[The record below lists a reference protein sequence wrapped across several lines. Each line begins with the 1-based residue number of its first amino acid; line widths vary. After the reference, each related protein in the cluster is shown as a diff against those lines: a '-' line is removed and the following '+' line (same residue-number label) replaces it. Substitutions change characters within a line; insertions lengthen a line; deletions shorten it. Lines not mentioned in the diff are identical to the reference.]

1 MDELNKKLRE
11 QCEGFNWLT
20 VYHSVSSNNKF
31 VCIYTDKG
39 LNWQCLLRSVEAV
52 QNYLN
57 KLELLLS

>member
-11 QCEGFNWLT
+11 QCEGFNRFT

-39 LNWQCLLRSVEAV
+39 LNWQWFTQECRGGA
-52 QNYLN
+52 
-57 KLELLLS
+57 KLFEQVGIIVK